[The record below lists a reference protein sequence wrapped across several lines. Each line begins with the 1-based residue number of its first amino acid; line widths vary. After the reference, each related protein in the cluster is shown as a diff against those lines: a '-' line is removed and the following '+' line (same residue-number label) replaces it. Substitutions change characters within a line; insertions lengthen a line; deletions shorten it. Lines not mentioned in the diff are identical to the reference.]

1 MRVEEHKFGS
11 VDVGLLVPTVFKA
24 CGLSL
29 RKSLKLNAR
38 RATKTLYYLPIT
50 RIWPRISPPV
60 DTGLV
65 CTFA

>member
-1 MRVEEHKFGS
+1 VRVEEHKFGS
-11 VDVGLLVPTVFKA
+11 VHLGLLVPTVLKA

-29 RKSLKLNAR
+29 GKSLKLNT
-38 RATKTLYYLPIT
+38 RATKHYLPMM

-60 DTGLV
+60 DKGLV